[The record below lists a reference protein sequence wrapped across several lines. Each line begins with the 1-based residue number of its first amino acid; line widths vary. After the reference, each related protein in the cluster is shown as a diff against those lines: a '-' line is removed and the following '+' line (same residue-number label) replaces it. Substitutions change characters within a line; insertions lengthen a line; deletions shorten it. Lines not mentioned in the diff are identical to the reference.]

1 MKLSNKPPLIC
12 FSVGDY
18 TAFLA
23 GTSVQVQC
31 IPKVLAISHKWMAK
45 DTDIDLPWRKA
56 YKQGERGARM
66 LRHLTNGKGEH
77 I

>member
-1 MKLSNKPPLIC
+1 MKLSHKPPLIC

-45 DTDIDLPWRKA
+45 DTDIDLP
-56 YKQGERGARM
+56 
-66 LRHLTNGKGEH
+66 
-77 I
+77 